1 MPYLMK
7 IIYAKSTKEN
17 WVQVDEYGFVDTGL
31 RCVSETSKLKIISRF
46 NS

>member
-31 RCVSETSKLKIISRF
+31 SKASSGNQIALHG
-46 NS
+46 NW